1 MVIGNPAYDLVR
13 SGLSLASPAL
23 GSDFPGIA
31 TGAIWKRTDLTV
43 PSFYIGSPPISNS
56 HS

>member
-1 MVIGNPAYDLVR
+1 MVIGNPAHDLVR

-31 TGAIWKRTDLTV
+31 TGAIWEKGEPAV
-43 PSFYIGSPPISNS
+43 PR
-56 HS
+56 